1 MDSVTRCPVNKR
13 AEDEPG
19 CNSCRFLDTPTI
31 IVRYRGVKT
40 EIPSEPCGSCY
51 RANPNVH
58 ADCWMPA
65 VRPMSVTQIIEEV
78 KSDICDKY
86 CKYPEQYDD
95 DDEMLRD
102 VCENCA
108 LGRL

>member
-1 MDSVTRCPVNKR
+1 MDSVTRCP
-13 AEDEPG
+13 
-19 CNSCRFLDTPTI
+19 CHTTQ
-31 IVRYRGVKT
+31 KT
-40 EIPSEPCGSCY
+40 ALE
-51 RANPNVH
+51 
-58 ADCWMPA
+58 
-65 VRPMSVTQIIEEV
+65 IIEEV
-78 KSDICDKY
+78 KTDICDKY